1 MALEINAKTENQEV
15 CVTNMI
21 IWLKRMGVLLLL
33 GKIAAVDDKYKVI
46 PNEYLLLGILLR
58 GILLILEMT
67 EDFFGTWQNLFF
79 DLTGS
84 VVVLGVCLL
93 SRILSKNGIGM
104 GDVKLLALLP
114 FWLGMKDGLNVI
126 LFAFCI
132 FFVQAIYCVVTK
144 KKDKKDRIPFG
155 PAVFA
160 GMGVLIVI
168 DLL

>member
-1 MALEINAKTENQEV
+1 
-15 CVTNMI
+15 MI

-132 FFVQAIYCVVTK
+132 FCTGNLLCGYKEKGQE
-144 KKDKKDRIPFG
+144 RQNPFWSG
-155 PAVFA
+155 CICRDGSFDCYRLT
-160 GMGVLIVI
+160 LINQ
-168 DLL
+168 